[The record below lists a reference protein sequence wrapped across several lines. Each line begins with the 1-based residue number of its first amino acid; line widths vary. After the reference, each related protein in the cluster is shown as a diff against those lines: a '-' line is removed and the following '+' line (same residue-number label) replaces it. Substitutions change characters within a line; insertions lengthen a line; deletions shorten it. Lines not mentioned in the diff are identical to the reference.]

1 MKKAATVKK
10 LIFLLFLALLFI
22 SCTSKSGDNL
32 IKAVKNNDF
41 EKVKKIVT
49 AENVNSTDET
59 GGTPAIW
66 ASYNGNI
73 EILDFLVKNG
83 ADVRKKGLIGINT
96 DKFPKIYDTTLSAAA
111 GEGHLG
117 IVRYLIE
124 KAGLSP
130 DEKGDCGNNFFPL
143 PQDLKTTEGL
153 VKFIQRSHGK
163 IFDLF
168 KEHEGYENFVNSAD
182 EILPY
187 NFSWIVGDLM
197 YSKDFV
203 NEVPDEYAVR
213 RIINNR
219 KEFDRVFAKFVKPM
233 ESYEFIKEKNMST
246 PLSSAVFYK
255 RTEVIRELI
264 SKGANVNFKDCFGI
278 TPLAS
283 AALAS
288 NIEGMIILLKS
299 GALNYTFKNILN
311 EDVSILDTLM
321 SIRCDATEMS
331 ELKNNLNEI
340 LPMLWQSEDE
350 ITDSKSG
357 LKKACLCRDKDL
369 VRIFMENGA
378 DYGKIVIDGKTLK
391 EICAKYGVG
400 IKDEWLKKREWQ
412 TNK

>member
-1 MKKAATVKK
+1 MKR
-10 LIFLLFLALLFI
+10 LIFLSLLTLFLV
-22 SCTSKSGDNL
+22 SCTSKSGENL
-32 IKAVKNNDF
+32 IKAVKANDF
-41 EKVKKIVT
+41 ERVKKIVT

-66 ASYNGNI
+66 AAYNGNV
-73 EILDFLVKNG
+73 EILDFLIKNG

-163 IFDLF
+163 IFDLI
-168 KEHEGYENFVNSAD
+168 KEHEEYENLVNAAD
-182 EILPY
+182 EIFPY
-187 NFSWIVGDLM
+187 YFSWIIGELI
-197 YSKDFV
+197 YGKDFDFI
-203 NEVPDEYAVR
+203 NKVPDEYAVR

-219 KEFDRVFAKFVKPM
+219 KEFDKVFAKFVKPM

-264 SKGANVNFKDCFGI
+264 SKGADVNFKNCFES
-278 TPLAS
+278 TPLRS
-283 AALAS
+283 AAVAK
-288 NIEGMIILLKS
+288 NFEGMIILLKN
-299 GALNYTFKNILN
+299 GALNSLNKRNIFFN
-311 EDVSILDTLM
+311 EDESILDTLLSM
-321 SIRCDATEMS
+321 RCDAPEMP

-340 LPMLWQSEDE
+340 LPMLWKSEDE
-350 ITDSKSG
+350 ITDSKYG
-357 LKKACLCRDKDL
+357 LKTACLCRDKDL

-378 DYGKIVIDGKTLK
+378 DYSKIKNNGRTLK
-391 EICAKYGVG
+391 EICADDGVE

>member
-1 MKKAATVKK
+1 MKR
-10 LIFLLFLALLFI
+10 LIFLSLLTLFLV
-22 SCTSKSGDNL
+22 SCTSKSGENL
-32 IKAVKNNDF
+32 IKAVKANDF
-41 EKVKKIVT
+41 ERVKKIVT

-66 ASYNGNI
+66 AAYNGNV
-73 EILDFLVKNG
+73 EILDFLIKNG

-187 NFSWIVGDLM
+187 NFSWIIGDII
-197 YSKDFV
+197 YGKGKDYDFI
-203 NEVPDEYAVR
+203 NKVPDEYAVR
-213 RIINNR
+213 RIVNNR
-219 KEFDRVFAKFVKPM
+219 KEFDKVFAKFVKPM
-233 ESYEFIKEKNMST
+233 ESYEFIKEMDMST

-264 SKGANVNFKDCFGI
+264 SKGADVNFKNCFES
-278 TPLAS
+278 TPLRS
-283 AALAS
+283 AAVAK
-288 NIEGMIILLKS
+288 NFEGMIILLKN
-299 GALNYTFKNILN
+299 GALNYTYKNVLN
-311 EDVSILDTLM
+311 EDESILDTLM
-321 SIRCDATEMS
+321 TIRCNAAEMP

-340 LPMLWQSEDE
+340 LPMLWQSEKE
-350 ITDSKSG
+350 IADSKSG

-391 EICAKYGVG
+391 ELCVKYGVE
-400 IKDEWLKKREWQ
+400 IKDEWLKKREWK
-412 TNK
+412 TNQ

>member
-1 MKKAATVKK
+1 MIK
-10 LIFLLFLALLFI
+10 LILLSLVFLLA
-22 SCTSKSGDNL
+22 SCTSKNGENL

-49 AENVNSTDET
+49 VESVNSTDET
-59 GGTPAIW
+59 GATPAIW
-66 ASYNGNI
+66 AAYNGNI

-96 DKFPKIYDTTLSAAA
+96 DKFPKIFDTTLSAAA

-130 DEKGDCGNNFFPL
+130 DETGDCGNNFIPL

-163 IFDLF
+163 IFDLI
-168 KEHEGYENFVNSAD
+168 KEHEGYENLVNATD
-182 EILPY
+182 EIFPY
-187 NFSWIVGDLM
+187 YFSWIIGELI
-197 YSKDFV
+197 YGKDFDFI
-203 NEVPDEYAVR
+203 NKIPDEYAVR

-233 ESYEFIKEKNMST
+233 ESYEFIKEKDMST

-264 SKGANVNFKDCFGI
+264 SKGADVNFKDCFGI
-278 TPLAS
+278 TPLRS

-311 EDVSILDTLM
+311 ENMSILDTLM
-321 SIRCDATEMS
+321 SIRCDAAEVP

-340 LPMLWQSEDE
+340 LPMLWQSEEE

-391 EICAKYGVG
+391 EICAKYG
-400 IKDEWLKKREWQ
+400 IETKDEWLKKREWK
-412 TNK
+412 TNQ

>member
-1 MKKAATVKK
+1 MRK
-10 LIFLLFLALLFI
+10 LIFLLSVTLLLI
-22 SCTSKSGDNL
+22 SCTSKSGENL
-32 IKAVKNNDF
+32 IKAVKANDF
-41 EKVKKIVT
+41 EKVKRIVT

-163 IFDLF
+163 IFDLI
-168 KEHEGYENFVNSAD
+168 KEHEEYDNLVKAPD
-182 EILPY
+182 EIFPY
-187 NFSWIVGDLM
+187 YFSWIIGELI
-197 YSKDFV
+197 YGKDFDFI
-203 NEVPDEYAVR
+203 NKIPDEYAVR

-233 ESYEFIKEKNMST
+233 ESYEFIKEKEMKT

-264 SKGANVNFKDCFGI
+264 SKGADVNFKDCFGI
-278 TPLAS
+278 TPLRS
-283 AALAS
+283 AAIAK
-288 NIEGMIILLKS
+288 NFEGMIILLKN
-299 GALNYTFKNILN
+299 GALNYTYKNMLN
-311 EDVSILDTLM
+311 EDESIVDM
-321 SIRCDATEMS
+321 IIPSRCDPAEMP

>member
-1 MKKAATVKK
+1 MFKGCSRKILAISI
-10 LIFLLFLALLFI
+10 IFLFLFI
-22 SCTSKSGDNL
+22 SCTSQSGENL
-32 IKAVKNNDF
+32 IKAVKANDF
-41 EKVKKIVT
+41 EKVKRIVT

-66 ASYNGNI
+66 ASYNGNV

-124 KAGLSP
+124 KVGLSP

-213 RIINNR
+213 RIVNNR
-219 KEFDRVFAKFVKPM
+219 KEFDKVFAKFVKPM
-233 ESYEFIKEKNMST
+233 ESYEFIKEMDMST

-264 SKGANVNFKDCFGI
+264 SKDADVNFKDCFGI
-278 TPLAS
+278 TPLRS
-283 AALAS
+283 AAIAR
-288 NIEGMIILLKS
+288 NFEGMIILLKN
-299 GALNYTFKNILN
+299 GALNYTYKNMLN
-311 EDVSILDTLM
+311 EDESILDTLM
-321 SIRCDATEMS
+321 TIRCNAVEMP

-340 LPMLWQSEDE
+340 LPMLWQSEKE
-350 ITDSKSG
+350 IADSKSR
-357 LKKACLCRDKDL
+357 LLYACQCRDKDL

-378 DYGKIVIDGKTLK
+378 DYGKNVIDGKTLK
-391 EICAKYGVG
+391 ELCVKYGVE
-400 IKDEWLKKREWQ
+400 IKDEWLKKREWN
-412 TNK
+412 TNQ